1 MKNPI
6 PLKPYRPGIIH
17 TKIGAMIQGIGN
29 ERNLFGDE
37 GVGMSTDDGITDI
50 RFWGLI
56 QNEIQRHFGP
66 LKIGELVAPPS
77 PDGSENNYLWLRE
90 DADSWRGN
98 ADFKP
103 TDNPFLAGST
113 RRLKPKYFDSRS
125 QEIIVGIADL
135 DAPSSKN
142 FALVAENRIIIAYP
156 GNMFGLPIDSWVLQ
170 EQQNSPI
177 GDDREYKVSQ
187 FFIDEHSDMW
197 PELITT
203 VKETWKS
210 IQDER
215 LDLSMDE
222 KIPSSEV
229 GYPVEVIG
237 PKPNPV
243 NTISMHNWKQWKWF
257 IVPQPYLPLDG
268 VVIQDSPP
276 YTLGEF
282 DMGNLIISI
291 GRVAPR
297 WLSTRT
303 INWYLP
309 YHLVPWTDPLK

>member
-1 MKNPI
+1 VKPKSK
-6 PLKPYRPGIIH
+6 LKPTEVGGIH
-17 TKIGAMIQGIGN
+17 TQIGLMIQGIGN
-29 ERNLFGDE
+29 ERNLFVASDE
-37 GVGMSTDDGITDI
+37 PSADI

-142 FALVAENRIIIAYP
+142 FALVGEDRIIIAYP
-156 GNMFGLPIDSWVLQ
+156 GNMFGLPIDSWVIQ
-170 EQQNSPI
+170 EQQVSPRETLRPIEPVVLSEI
-177 GDDREYKVSQ
+177 GMS
-187 FFIDEHSDMW
+187 
-197 PELITT
+197 ELITT

-215 LDLSMDE
+215 LELSMDE
-222 KIPSSEV
+222 NIPSSEV
-229 GYPVEVIG
+229 GYPVTG
-237 PKPNPV
+237 FLGRYDDN
-243 NTISMHNWKQWKWF
+243 NWF

-276 YTLGEF
+276 YTLCEF

-291 GRVAPR
+291 GRVAPQ
-297 WLSTRT
+297 WLETRT

-309 YHLVPWTDPLK
+309 YPLIPWTDPLK